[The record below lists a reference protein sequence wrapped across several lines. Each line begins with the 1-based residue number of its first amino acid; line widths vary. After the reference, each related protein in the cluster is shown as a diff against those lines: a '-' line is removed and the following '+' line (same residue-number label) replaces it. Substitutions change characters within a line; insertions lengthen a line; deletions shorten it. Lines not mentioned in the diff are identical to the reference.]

1 MMGPGKSSWAG
12 NLIGWFLTFGAFA
25 VGMTLFRAPNI
36 ETAWHMIAAM
46 AGFGHAAPDAVL
58 AVTTDSWIIS
68 KGYVSEAFVRA
79 WLGSHWTVVASLITA
94 GVLAIALFIPD
105 TMEMVDYREN
115 EPHSNW
121 RRSAWIFAWSPT
133 PIRLALIV
141 ILFAIVFANLN
152 SFTEFLY
159 YQF

>member
-1 MMGPGKSSWAG
+1 MR
-12 NLIGWFLTFGAFA
+12 T
-25 VGMTLFRAPNI
+25 
-36 ETAWHMIAAM
+36 
-46 AGFGHAAPDAVL
+46 
-58 AVTTDSWIIS
+58 
-68 KGYVSEAFVRA
+68 
-79 WLGSHWTVVASLITA
+79 WLGSHWTVVASLITV

-121 RRSAWIFAWSPT
+121 RRSAWIFAWRPT

-141 ILFAIVFANLN
+141 MLFAIVFANLN